1 MDPSVLNENEGCDA
15 IQQAAD
21 GVVGG
26 MGTQLSRVTV
36 GRRFSSF
43 FGTTLSVTYLLWCKL
58 MMDIPLC
65 ERPNVIIIHL
75 LWTLMF
81 LKTYQTTSVL
91 AIKCK
96 VDEKTYRKYVW
107 LVIKMVG
114 AIDDVVS
121 INTDDLTTIFYH
133 TLTYL
138 LLLSLTSIIAMLLQI

>member
-15 IQQAAD
+15 IQQAAN

-26 MGTQLSRVTV
+26 MGNHLSRVTV

-65 ERPNVIIIHL
+65 ERPGVIIIHL